1 MRFEKVKR
9 LFEPEEQKM
18 NLYTCNEIKK
28 LISEYLEKDGQTLTI
43 EEGIL
48 GYGTMV
54 LFGKGLKTAIIQEVA
69 LNEWSSAHKIRMYN
83 KCPKKYEKMIQ
94 ICFEA
99 V

>member
-1 MRFEKVKR
+1 
-9 LFEPEEQKM
+9 M